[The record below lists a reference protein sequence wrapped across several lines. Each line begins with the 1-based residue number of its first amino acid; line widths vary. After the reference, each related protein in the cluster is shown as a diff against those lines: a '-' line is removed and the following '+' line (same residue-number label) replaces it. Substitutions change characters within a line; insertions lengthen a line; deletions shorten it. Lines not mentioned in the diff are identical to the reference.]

1 MTERPLEEEL
11 RELVSG
17 EHSKTDRPA
26 VLHNQSGLNGL
37 ATNGVEGLDSVSLH
51 LNKEEAVCHSLHFEY
66 MILHL
71 L

>member
-11 RELVSG
+11 RQLVSG

-37 ATNGVEGLDSVSLH
+37 ATNGVEGLNSVRL
-51 LNKEEAVCHSLHFEY
+51 
-66 MILHL
+66 
-71 L
+71 